1 MVMVIKVK
9 KAKQFPI
16 MLHLEKFLKHKL
28 NLIDSISE
36 EEENFIK
43 QKYEAEVNEKWL
55 NKSQEEI

>member
-1 MVMVIKVK
+1 
-9 KAKQFPI
+9 
-16 MLHLEKFLKHKL
+16 LKHKL

-55 NKSQEEI
+55 NKSQEEIS